1 LRIDHFNARRTQ
13 AIDFGFAMKHQ
24 ELAGLQAAFEVA
36 SVEKF
41 AGERAAVVLHEKMI
55 DGVAATHTAN
65 RLTAGDADAQ
75 SENIVGAH
83 IFDLRKVET
92 VFVSERQVA
101 KEIFKCVNAAFGE
114 ELGALRAYT
123 FDHLD
128 VGLQAIGHKGS
139 YSRETMASTKAAVKR
154 CGERAKPARLEGQ
167 TSVAFA

>member
-1 LRIDHFNARRTQ
+1 
-13 AIDFGFAMKHQ
+13 
-24 ELAGLQAAFEVA
+24 
-36 SVEKF
+36 
-41 AGERAAVVLHEKMI
+41 MI
-55 DGVAATHTAN
+55 DGIAATHAAN
-65 RLTAGDADAQ
+65 SLTAGDADAQ

-101 KEIFKCVNAAFGE
+101 KEIFDCVDATFGE

-139 YSRETMASTKAAVKR
+139 YSRETAASTKAAVKR
-154 CGERAKPARLEGQ
+154 CGEQAPPARLE
-167 TSVAFA
+167 

>member
-1 LRIDHFNARRTQ
+1 LRIDHFNARGTE
-13 AIDFGFAMKHQ
+13 AIDFGFAMKDQ
-24 ELAGLQAAFEVA
+24 ELAGFQAAFEVA

-41 AGERAAVVLHEKMI
+41 AGERTGVVLHEKMI
-55 DGVAATHTAN
+55 DGVAATHAAN
-65 RLTAGDADAQ
+65 SLTAGDADAQ

-101 KEIFKCVNAAFGE
+101 KEIFDCVDATFGK

-139 YSRETMASTKAAVKR
+139 YSREASGSTKVG
-154 CGERAKPARLEGQ
+154 CE
-167 TSVAFA
+167 